1 MNYPDDTEWLRWAR
15 PEAQARTGR
24 VRHALFDFD
33 GTISTLRQG
42 WEEVMAPLMIAE
54 LSQAGGDP
62 AELEAEVQAYIDRS
76 TGILTIHQ
84 MEWLAEE
91 AKRRGLAA
99 KTPREYKA
107 EYLRRLMVRVDRRL
121 ALLES
126 GTAAP
131 EEFSLAGSIDF
142 AAGLAARGVRL
153 YLASGTD
160 HHSVVHEAGALG
172 LLDIFSG
179 GVYGALDDSEAHA
192 KDRVIQQILDGLTGP
207 AAELLVVGD
216 GTVEMREAAARGALA
231 LGVASDEVHRSGWN
245 EHKVPRLL
253 RAGADLLVAD
263 FNRSAELIALLTGA
277 D

>member
-1 MNYPDDTEWLRWAR
+1 MSNPNETEWLRWAR
-15 PEAQARTGR
+15 PEAKARTGR
-24 VRHALFDFD
+24 VCHALFDFD

-42 WEEVMAPLMIAE
+42 WEEVMAPLMIGE
-54 LSQAGGDP
+54 LSPAGGDP

-107 EYLRRLMVRVDRRL
+107 EYLRRLMVRVDQRL
-121 ALLES
+121 ARLES
-126 GTAAP
+126 GAAAP

-172 LLDIFSG
+172 LLEIFSG

-192 KDRVIQQILDGLTGP
+192 KDRVIQQILDGLSGP

-263 FNRSAELIALLTGA
+263 FSRSAELIALLTGA